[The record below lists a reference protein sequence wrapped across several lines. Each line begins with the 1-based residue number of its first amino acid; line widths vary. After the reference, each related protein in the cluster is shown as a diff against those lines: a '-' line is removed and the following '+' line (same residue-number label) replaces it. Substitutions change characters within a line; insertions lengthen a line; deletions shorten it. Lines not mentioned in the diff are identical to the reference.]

1 MTNPTLELH
10 GLRES
15 LLSQARSDA
24 GWIGSVIMS
33 LRRTLSVKNK
43 SDDRIDEL
51 VHRAE
56 NDLNIAILDIVTDGL
71 QQVQQLAIEYGI
83 DDFVENVD
91 IQAVGGSFEIAIT
104 GGKTDFS
111 TPKVEMLPSLLR
123 TGKTSKKGVVYK
135 VIPLPT
141 IREYKTRSLS
151 SVDMM
156 RSRAE
161 DIKRE
166 RIDNNRT
173 LDTGRMTRDFA
184 ATVPRA
190 KVDVQVTAAVGK
202 EYRTAT
208 SDQDPT
214 TQWVKP
220 ARDIN
225 ITNDLMDINSRMS
238 AQITNVTQTI
248 IHRYGG

>member
-1 MTNPTLELH
+1 MN
-10 GLRES
+10 LR
-15 LLSQARSDA
+15 QALNR
-24 GWIGSVIMS
+24 
-33 LRRTLSVKNK
+33 KNK

-51 VHRAE
+51 VYRAE
-56 NDLNIAILDIVTDGL
+56 SDLNIAILDIVTDNL
-71 QQVQQLAIEYGI
+71 QQVQQLAVEYGI
-83 DDFVENVD
+83 DDFVENVS
-91 IQAVGGSFEIAIT
+91 IQAVGGSFEIAII

-111 TPKVEMLPSLLR
+111 TPREEMLPSLLR
-123 TGKTSKKGVVYK
+123 TGKTSKKGMVYK

-151 SVDMM
+151 SVDAMQ
-156 RSRAE
+156 SRAAE
-161 DIKRE
+161 IKRE
-166 RIDNNRT
+166 RIDHNKT
-173 LDTGRMTRDFA
+173 LDAGRMTKAFA
-184 ATVPRA
+184 ATAPKA
-190 KVDVQVTAAVGK
+190 KMNVEVHPAVGK
-202 EYRTAT
+202 EFRTAT
-208 SDQDPT
+208 SKQDPT